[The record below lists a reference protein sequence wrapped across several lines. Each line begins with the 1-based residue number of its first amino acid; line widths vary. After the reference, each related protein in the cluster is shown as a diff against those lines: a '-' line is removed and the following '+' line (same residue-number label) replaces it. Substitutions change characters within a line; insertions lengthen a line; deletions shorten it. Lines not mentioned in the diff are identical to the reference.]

1 MKKIDEK
8 FKRKRNLLLLLT
20 ITFWLKILLIFLSAN
35 EGTKIF
41 INCSSEISLI
51 IQGNGIQNLLY
62 KKFPPFRSESKWS
75 KKKL

>member
-35 EGTKIF
+35 KGTNIF

-51 IQGNGIQNLLY
+51 IKGNGI
-62 KKFPPFRSESKWS
+62 
-75 KKKL
+75 